1 MSDNKIKPAVLQSIQ
16 RRVNHPYVEVLN
28 RGNSAILLALTKLG
42 CVSNDDLDENNN
54 CNCTVYIPE
63 EGGWLTYEKYAVN
76 LGMNVVKIK
85 CSSAMIDIMDLRNKL
100 SQGQE
105 GSQGNKI
112 FIYHALGGY
121 CAEQPVKDLYRVCQE
136 HGCKV
141 IMDVC
146 GTFGTGLCN
155 GEHAD
160 ICLASF
166 SKWKPVNYGQ
176 GGFISFK
183 DDKLYRECKPLFSA
197 FTFQGDYNELLGK
210 IDEVEER
217 IQFLTERRK
226 EVVSDL
232 EKFDILYPY
241 SKHAI
246 VVIISYKN
254 DMDKLRIISYCT
266 KCQLEYTECP
276 REIRV
281 MQDAVSIEV
290 KRLE

>member
-1 MSDNKIKPAVLQSIQ
+1 MSDKNIKPAVLQSIQ

-28 RGNSAILLALTKLG
+28 RGNSAILIALMKLG
-42 CVSNDDLDENNN
+42 GSGDSGPV
-54 CNCTVYIPE
+54 TIFIPE
-63 EGGWLTYEKYAVN
+63 EGGWMTYEKYAAN

-100 SQGQE
+100 SE
-105 GSQGNKI
+105 SQTGNQNGEANKEKKI
-112 FIYHALGGY
+112 FIYHALGAY
-121 CAEQPVKDLYRVCQE
+121 CAEQPIKDLYRVCQE

-146 GTFGTGLCN
+146 GTFGTELCD

-166 SKWKPVNYGQ
+166 SKWKPVDYGQ

-183 DDKLYRECKPLFSA
+183 DDELYRESKPLFSA
-197 FTFQGDYNELLGK
+197 FTFQGDYSELLGK

-217 IQFLTERRK
+217 IQFLVERRK
-226 EVVSDL
+226 EIVDDL
-232 EKFDILYPY
+232 EKFEILYPH
-241 SKHAI
+241 SKHAL
-246 VVIISYKN
+246 VVIIRYKN
-254 DMDKLRIISYCT
+254 DMDKLRVISYCT

-281 MQDAVSIEV
+281 MQDSISVEV
-290 KRLE
+290 KRL